1 MVALIINNY
10 LEGTGSNPVEALSFL
25 GLLFFNWL
33 NCSTLA
39 RTIILFHFS
48 VRRSKKKLFHCEEN

>member
-1 MVALIINNY
+1 MVALTINKY
-10 LEGTGSNPVEALSFL
+10 LEGTVSNPVEALSFL
-25 GLLFFNWL
+25 GLLFFNRL

-48 VRRSKKKLFHCEEN
+48 VRRSKKTI